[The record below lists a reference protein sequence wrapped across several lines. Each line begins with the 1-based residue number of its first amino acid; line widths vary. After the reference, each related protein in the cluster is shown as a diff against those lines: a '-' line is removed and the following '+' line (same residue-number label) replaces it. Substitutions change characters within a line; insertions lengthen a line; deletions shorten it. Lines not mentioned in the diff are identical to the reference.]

1 MADVEKR
8 LNSSL
13 ADLITQSKGSGTRG
27 GKVWLCFLSIFQTLA
42 FRLQRHRLFPGRC
55 NLWNCYTAFSREQ
68 SVDAHFNRVLSYGLK
83 C

>member
-27 GKVWLCFLSIFQTLA
+27 AKVRTCLIFTFQALA
-42 FRLQRHRLFPGRC
+42 FLL
-55 NLWNCYTAFSREQ
+55 
-68 SVDAHFNRVLSYGLK
+68 
-83 C
+83 

>member
-27 GKVWLCFLSIFQTLA
+27 GRVRTRMLFKMLTFLSCIYT
-42 FRLQRHRLFPGRC
+42 HR
-55 NLWNCYTAFSREQ
+55 S
-68 SVDAHFNRVLSYGLK
+68 
-83 C
+83 